1 MLGLCFAA
9 AAEPAGA
16 VIGTPAAPPPSV
28 PSAGV
33 ADLMD
38 AGHWKRARAIV
49 EPPCRSALRAT
60 RCDFVAWSRIQLAFG
75 DAGEALT
82 AADKAIAIDSKRGEA
97 YLARGRALQ
106 AQAGDSRKSAFERSR
121 LFDQA
126 RKSYEQ
132 AIERMRKSAAPLEAL
147 ALLYASASRS
157 RANERR
163 AAETA
168 GDIEPIDPV
177 AAELTRAAIFELAG
191 KRAEA
196 GRLID
201 QAVRSEP
208 DAFRTNIADADFE
221 AAMQRWPGAERA
233 AQVAAKAQ
241 ATRVAPYRV
250 LALAETHERKL
261 SELDA
266 MLTEANREVPDD
278 RSPEFYAASALIGL
292 KLDLPRARRYL
303 DFYDGQPPE
312 AGAPSLHDAEKL
324 RAQLSILTRAK

>member
-201 QAVRSEP
+201 QA
-208 DAFRTNIADADFE
+208 DADFE